1 MQPKESKSNKHF
13 QISLV
18 KSTVRI
24 LAGMSLVL
32 GNIPLAGV
40 ALIIAEILG
49 IAEEL

>member
-1 MQPKESKSNKHF
+1 MQQKESKSNKHF

-24 LAGMSLVL
+24 LAGISLVL

-40 ALIIAEILG
+40 ALIIAELLG
-49 IAEEL
+49 IAEEM